1 MNRRNFLKVS
11 GLSYGLL
18 LLLVSPKA
26 GKLMDLR
33 TQADAAGKL
42 YRGTLDG
49 KIYKSEDQGRSW
61 DLHTNFGDQYAI
73 LGFSTKRNGQ
83 IVAHLAYQFRD
94 FDLLLAQNEKFWM
107 AAA

>member
-1 MNRRNFLKVS
+1 
-11 GLSYGLL
+11 
-18 LLLVSPKA
+18 
-26 GKLMDLR
+26 MDLR

-83 IVAHLAYQFRD
+83 IVAHLAYQFRR
-94 FDLLLAQNEKFWM
+94 FRPGACTE
-107 AAA
+107 